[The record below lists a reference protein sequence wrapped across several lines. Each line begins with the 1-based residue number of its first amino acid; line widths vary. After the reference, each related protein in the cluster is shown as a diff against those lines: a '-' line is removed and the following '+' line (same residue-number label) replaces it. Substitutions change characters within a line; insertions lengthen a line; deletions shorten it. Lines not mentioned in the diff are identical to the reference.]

1 MNPGIVFGLCAYLL
15 WGLFPLY
22 FRLLQRIPALELVA
36 HRVVW
41 STALLAV
48 GLLVA
53 GRGRAFL
60 QSTRAPRVW
69 GIHLVTAL
77 LIAVNWLVYV
87 WGVNQGRVVE
97 CSLGYFLNP
106 LVSVGL
112 GVVVLR
118 ERLRPAQWAGVA
130 LAGAG
135 IGYLAWGQEGFPWL
149 SVTLAVSFGLYGLLK
164 KRAPL
169 DAVDG
174 LFAETLVLFLPALV
188 WIALRESG
196 PEGVLHTATPREWLL
211 VASTGIVTTGPL
223 LLFSMSARRISLSV
237 LGFLQYI
244 TPSIQFL
251 IGVFVFHEAF
261 SARKLHGFAL
271 VWAGL
276 ALILVE
282 GVWRTARK
290 SPAGRAAG

>member
-1 MNPGIVFGLCAYLL
+1 MNSGIVFGLCAYLM
-15 WGLFPLY
+15 WGMFPLY

-53 GRGRAFL
+53 GRGKIFL
-60 QSTRAPRVW
+60 RSVRRPGVW
-69 GIHLVTAL
+69 GIHIVTAL

-135 IGYLAWGQEGFPWL
+135 IGHLAWGQDGFPWL

-174 LFAETLVLFLPALV
+174 LFAETLVLLVPALV
-188 WIALRESG
+188 WIALREAR
-196 PEGVLHTATPREWLL
+196 PEGVLHAATPLEWML
-211 VASTGIVTTGPL
+211 VVSTGIVTTGPL
-223 LLFSMSARRISLSV
+223 LLFSMSARRIPLSV
-237 LGFLQYI
+237 VGFLQYI
-244 TPSIQFL
+244 TPSLQFL

-261 SARKLHGFAL
+261 STRKLHGFAL

-290 SPAGRAAG
+290 SATARAAE